1 MMKDRNEFVDR
12 VASKTN
18 IKRDDIFKLAND
30 LQTKDLNNE
39 QDIRNFISTV
49 ARMTNQTLE
58 PAKVDKLVRIIKNK
72 QVPQDIEKM
81 L

>member
-1 MMKDRNEFVDR
+1 MKNKNELVDK

-18 IKRDDIFKLAND
+18 LKREDIFQLAHD

-39 QDIRNFISTV
+39 QDIRNFIMTV
-49 ARMTNQTLE
+49 AKLTNQQLE
-58 PAKVDKLVRIIKNK
+58 PAKVDKLVRIIRNK

>member
-1 MMKDRNEFVDR
+1 MMKDRNEFVDK

>member
-1 MMKDRNEFVDR
+1 MKDKNEFIDR
-12 VASKTN
+12 VASKTQ
-18 IKRDDIFKLAND
+18 IKKEDIFKLAND

-39 QDIRNFISTV
+39 QDIRSFISTV
-49 ARMTNQTLE
+49 AKVTNQNLE

>member
-49 ARMTNQTLE
+49 ARMTNQTLV

>member
-1 MMKDRNEFVDR
+1 MKNQNEFIDK
-12 VASKTN
+12 VASKTHVN
-18 IKRDDIFKLAND
+18 RDDIFKLAHD

-39 QDIRNFISTV
+39 QDIRSFIYTV
-49 ARMTNQTLE
+49 AKVTNKNIE
-58 PAKVDKLVRIIKNK
+58 PATVNKLVQIIKNK

>member
-1 MMKDRNEFVDR
+1 MKDRNEFVDR
-12 VASKTN
+12 VASKTHIN
-18 IKRDDIFKLAND
+18 KEDIFKLAND

-39 QDIRNFISTV
+39 QDIRSFISTV
-49 ARMTNQTLE
+49 AKVTNQNLE

>member
-1 MMKDRNEFVDR
+1 MKDKNEFVDR
-12 VASKTN
+12 VATKTN
-18 IKRDDIFKLAND
+18 LKREDIFKLAND

-39 QDIRNFISTV
+39 QDIRSFIATV
-49 ARMTNQTLE
+49 AKVTHQQLE

>member
-1 MMKDRNEFVDR
+1 MKNKNELVDK

-18 IKRDDIFKLAND
+18 LRREDIFQLAHD

-39 QDIRNFISTV
+39 QDIRNFIMTV
-49 ARMTNQTLE
+49 SKLTNQQLE
-58 PAKVDKLVRIIKNK
+58 PVKVDKLVRIIQNK

>member
-1 MMKDRNEFVDR
+1 MKNKNELVDK

-18 IKRDDIFKLAND
+18 LKREDIFQLAHD

-39 QDIRNFISTV
+39 QDIRNFIMTV
-49 ARMTNQTLE
+49 SKLTNQQLE
-58 PAKVDKLVRIIKNK
+58 PVKVDKLVRIIRNK

>member
-1 MMKDRNEFVDR
+1 MKNKNEFVDK

-18 IKRDDIFKLAND
+18 LHREDILQLARD

-39 QDIRNFISTV
+39 QDIRSFIMTV
-49 ARMTNQTLE
+49 TKLTHQQLE
-58 PAKVDKLVRIIKNK
+58 PAKVDKLVGIIKNK

>member
-1 MMKDRNEFVDR
+1 MKDKNEFVDR

-18 IKRDDIFKLAND
+18 LKRDDIFKLAND

-39 QDIRNFISTV
+39 QDIRSFIFTV
-49 ARMTNQTLE
+49 ARLANQNLDSK
-58 PAKVDKLVRIIKNK
+58 KVDKLVRIIKNK

>member
-1 MMKDRNEFVDR
+1 MKDRNEFVDR

-18 IKRDDIFKLAND
+18 IKKDDIFKLAND

-39 QDIRNFISTV
+39 QDIRSFISTV
-49 ARMTNQTLE
+49 AKMTNQNLE

>member
-1 MMKDRNEFVDR
+1 MKDRNEFVDR

-18 IKRDDIFKLAND
+18 IKRDDIFKLASD

-39 QDIRNFISTV
+39 QDIRSFISTV
-49 ARMTNQTLE
+49 AKVTNQNLE

>member
-1 MMKDRNEFVDR
+1 MKNKNELVDK

-18 IKRDDIFKLAND
+18 LRREDIFQLAHD

-39 QDIRNFISTV
+39 QDIRNFIMTV
-49 ARMTNQTLE
+49 SKLTNQQLE
-58 PAKVDKLVRIIKNK
+58 PAKVDKLVRIIRNK

>member
-1 MMKDRNEFVDR
+1 MKNKNELVDK

-18 IKRDDIFKLAND
+18 LRREDIFQLAHD

-39 QDIRNFISTV
+39 QDIRNFIMTV
-49 ARMTNQTLE
+49 AKLTNQQLE
-58 PAKVDKLVRIIKNK
+58 PVKVDKLVRIIQNK

>member
-1 MMKDRNEFVDR
+1 MKDRNEFVDR

-18 IKRDDIFKLAND
+18 IKKDDIFKLAND

-39 QDIRNFISTV
+39 EDIRSFISTV
-49 ARMTNQTLE
+49 ARMTNQNLE